1 MDLQTELLISEARRR
16 TGLDDFGDPWFREP
30 LEVLLRSMREEAA
43 LNATGRQIQGE
54 RILTG
59 LVNRL
64 RIRDFVNRN
73 PGIRDEP
80 VDVGCV
86 IVGLGRS
93 GSTLLQRLL
102 AAAEGAT
109 AVYWWETLN
118 PVPLP
123 GEIPGQA
130 EQRRE
135 IARAAV
141 AAMLEAAPDLLSIHP
156 MDAFAADEEVMLLEQ
171 SFVSSAPES
180 FMNVPSYARWME
192 QADQGPA
199 YRELREVLQALTL
212 QDSSRRQKKW
222 ILKTPQHLSALPALT
237 EVFPEASIVMPHR
250 DPVQTVVSWCSL
262 VDTLSAPNTD
272 RLDRRCIGAHWSRRL
287 ARNLADFMATRDRL
301 GERRFIDIRYAEL
314 RSDPVA
320 VGMRVLAVIGL
331 AADSANQAR
340 LAAWMAANSRDTR
353 PMHVYAADEFGLSEA
368 ELREQFVAYRARHMH
383 EDAH

>member
-64 RIRDFVNRN
+64 CIRDFVNRN

-123 GEIPGQA
+123 GEVPGQA

-141 AAMLEAAPDLLSIHP
+141 AAMLEAAPDLLSI
-156 MDAFAADEEVMLLEQ
+156 Q
-171 SFVSSAPES
+171 
-180 FMNVPSYARWME
+180 
-192 QADQGPA
+192 
-199 YRELREVLQALTL
+199 
-212 QDSSRRQKKW
+212 
-222 ILKTPQHLSALPALT
+222 
-237 EVFPEASIVMPHR
+237 
-250 DPVQTVVSWCSL
+250 
-262 VDTLSAPNTD
+262 
-272 RLDRRCIGAHWSRRL
+272 
-287 ARNLADFMATRDRL
+287 
-301 GERRFIDIRYAEL
+301 
-314 RSDPVA
+314 
-320 VGMRVLAVIGL
+320 
-331 AADSANQAR
+331 
-340 LAAWMAANSRDTR
+340 
-353 PMHVYAADEFGLSEA
+353 
-368 ELREQFVAYRARHMH
+368 RA
-383 EDAH
+383 